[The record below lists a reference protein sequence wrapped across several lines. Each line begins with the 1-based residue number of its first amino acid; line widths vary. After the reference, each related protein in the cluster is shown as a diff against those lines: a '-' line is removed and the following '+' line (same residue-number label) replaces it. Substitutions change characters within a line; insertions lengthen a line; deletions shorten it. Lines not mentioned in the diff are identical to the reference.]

1 MKRILAG
8 YGGRA
13 SLALLAALL
22 AARPAAA
29 ETIYYQVDK
38 DGTMRI
44 TNAPDD
50 KGYHAMMN
58 SGGPG
63 SATVAVSG
71 LYAEQIRRAS
81 SQYGI
86 DPNLVKAVIATESNF
101 DPRAV
106 SPKGARGLMQ
116 LMPST
121 ARRFGVEDIHDPQ
134 QNIQGGVQYLRH
146 LLDLFGGDLVLTLA
160 AYNAG
165 EGVVQS
171 LGKVPQYR
179 ETRDYVDRVLARYG
193 RPAKRDALVAETPV
207 PAKARPVRRAP
218 IYSAVGS
225 DGTLVFS
232 DSPIPKPV
240 KD

>member
-1 MKRILAG
+1 MRRG
-8 YGGRA
+8 VGR
-13 SLALLAALL
+13 SGCLGAALL
-22 AARPAAA
+22 AVGLAVRLAGA
-29 ETIYYQVDK
+29 ETIYYQTDK
-38 DGTMRI
+38 DGTLRI
-44 TNAPDD
+44 TNAPDE

-63 SATVAVSG
+63 SATVSVSG
-71 LYAEQIRRAS
+71 PYAEQIRRAS
-81 SQYGI
+81 SLYGV

-101 DPRAV
+101 DPKAV

-121 ARRFGVEDIHDPQ
+121 ARRFGVENIHDPQ
-134 QNIQGGVQYLRH
+134 ENIQGGVQYLRH
-146 LLDLFGGDLVLTLA
+146 LLDLFGGDLVLALA

-171 LGKVPQYR
+171 LGRVPQYR
-179 ETRDYVDRVLARYG
+179 ETRDYVDRILARYG
-193 RPAKRDALVAETPV
+193 RSPKSEARSGEPALRVKRQT
-207 PAKARPVRRAP
+207 ARARAP
-218 IYSAVGS
+218 IYSAVSS

-232 DSPIPKPV
+232 DSPIQK